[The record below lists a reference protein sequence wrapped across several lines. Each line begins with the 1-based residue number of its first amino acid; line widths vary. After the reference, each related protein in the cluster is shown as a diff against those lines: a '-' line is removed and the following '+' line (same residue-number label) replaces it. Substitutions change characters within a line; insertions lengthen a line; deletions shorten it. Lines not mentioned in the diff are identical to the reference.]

1 MTVSPNRSRP
11 RLPRGGRIV
20 LVVAAGAGLFAS
32 RAARAEDAASLP
44 RVYSLSEA
52 TAEALRLHPTLRQ
65 ARANVGVAEA
75 RVEEARAPQLP
86 QVTATAL
93 AEKTTG
99 NFAPRPGATQ
109 ITGGAG
115 TWNGSLYNYY
125 SAGVT
130 ATQLIWDFGQTPER
144 WRAAR
149 INREASEFSA
159 HAAETQV
166 VSTVRQAYFQARAQK
181 DLVTVAADAVAN
193 QEKHLAQT
201 EGLVGQG
208 LRPEIDRARA
218 RTDLANARV
227 QLVSARNADANA
239 HAVLAE
245 AIGLPA
251 GQAVEVGN
259 DELGPL
265 PEEDAPLTK
274 LVDTALQDRPEVASF
289 QRQRQAQEALIR
301 SARGAYGPTL
311 AAQAGASAAG
321 IELNNLV
328 PNWYVEGLLT
338 WPLFQGGL
346 TRGQVREAEATLGAL
361 VAQEDSF
368 RLGVRVNVEQA
379 ALAVQG
385 AKANLSASHEAVT
398 NAREQ
403 LRLAEGRYAAGL
415 GSAIELGD
423 AQVAATQAAAQEVGN
438 RYALAT
444 ARAALAGALGRR

>member
-1 MTVSPNRSRP
+1 MTVSPKHSLP
-11 RLPRGGRIV
+11 RLVRSGRILLAAV
-20 LVVAAGAGLFAS
+20 AGAGLFAS
-32 RAARAEDAASLP
+32 RPTRAEDATSSP
-44 RVYSLSEA
+44 RVYSLAEA
-52 TAEALRLHPTLRQ
+52 TTEALRLHPTIRQ
-65 ARANVGVAEA
+65 ARASVGVAEA

-99 NFAPRPGATQ
+99 NFAPRPGATP
-109 ITGGAG
+109 ITGGG

-144 WRAAR
+144 WRAAG

-159 HAAETQV
+159 QAAETQV

-193 QEKHLAQT
+193 QEKHVAQT

-274 LVDTALQDRPEVASF
+274 LVDTALQDRPEIASF

-301 SARGAYGPTL
+301 AARGGYGPTL

-346 TRGQVREAEATLGAL
+346 THGQVREAEATLGVL

-385 AKANLSASHEAVT
+385 AKANLSASHEALT

-444 ARAALAGALGRR
+444 ARATLAGALGRR

>member
-1 MTVSPNRSRP
+1 V
-11 RLPRGGRIV
+11 GG
-20 LVVAAGAGLFAS
+20 
-32 RAARAEDAASLP
+32 
-44 RVYSLSEA
+44 
-52 TAEALRLHPTLRQ
+52 T
-65 ARANVGVAEA
+65 
-75 RVEEARAPQLP
+75 
-86 QVTATAL
+86 
-93 AEKTTG
+93 
-99 NFAPRPGATQ
+99 
-109 ITGGAG
+109 
-115 TWNGSLYNYY
+115 TWNGTLYNYY

-144 WRAAR
+144 WRAAS

-166 VSTVRQAYFQARAQK
+166 VSTVRRAYFQARAQK
-181 DLVTVAADAVAN
+181 DLVTVAAEAVAN
-193 QEKHLAQT
+193 QQKHVAQT

-218 RTDLANARV
+218 LTDLANARV

-251 GQAVEVGN
+251 GQGVEVGN

-274 LVDTALQDRPEVASF
+274 LVETALQDRPEIASF

-301 SARGAYGPTL
+301 SNRGAYGPTL
-311 AAQAGASAAG
+311 AAQAGASEAG
-321 IELNNLV
+321 IELNHLV

-338 WPLFQGGL
+338 WPIFQGGL
-346 TRGQVREAEATLGAL
+346 TRGQVREAEATLGSL

-368 RLGVRVNVEQA
+368 RLGVRVDVEQA

-385 AKANLSASHEAVT
+385 AKANLAASHEALT

-444 ARAALAGALGRR
+444 ARATLAGALGRR